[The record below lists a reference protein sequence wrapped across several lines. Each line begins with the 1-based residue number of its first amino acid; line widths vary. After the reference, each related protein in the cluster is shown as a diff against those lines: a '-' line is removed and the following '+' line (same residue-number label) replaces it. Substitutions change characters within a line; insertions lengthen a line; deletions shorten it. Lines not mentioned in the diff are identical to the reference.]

1 MSVVAVF
8 VIAVWPDLTSLPIRL
23 VVATAVQFGL
33 VALIAVRLRGT
44 FARG

>member
-1 MSVVAVF
+1 MI
-8 VIAVWPDLTSLPIRL
+8 VIAAWPDLTILPIRL
-23 VVATAVQFGL
+23 MIATAVQFGL